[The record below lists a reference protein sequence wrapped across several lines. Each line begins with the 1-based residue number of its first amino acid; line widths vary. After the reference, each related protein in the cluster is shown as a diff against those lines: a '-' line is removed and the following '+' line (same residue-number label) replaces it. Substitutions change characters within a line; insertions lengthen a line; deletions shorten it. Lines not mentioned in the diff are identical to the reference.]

1 MPCFKCKKKGIPID
15 CKYCNL
21 GFCSRC
27 IVLEIHECKGM
38 DVKKDVELKEL
49 DKRLEFKPDKEIWNG
64 LKMCVHTFVHDSIR
78 KTVSPTL
85 SCR

>member
-1 MPCFKCKKKGIPID
+1 MPCFKCKKKGIPIN

-38 DVKKDVELKEL
+38 DVKKDIELKEL

-64 LKMCVHTFVHDSIR
+64 LKMCVYTFVHDSIR

>member
-1 MPCFKCKKKGIPID
+1 MVKGNLGCLCMPCFKCKKKGIPID

-38 DVKKDVELKEL
+38 DVKKDIELKEL
-49 DKRLEFKPDKEIWNG
+49 DKRLEFKPDKKFG
-64 LKMCVHTFVHDSIR
+64 MV
-78 KTVSPTL
+78 
-85 SCR
+85 